1 MLYWRLPFRPRN
13 PLARIALAVIGAGLV
28 VGVLVL
34 GFFALVALAV
44 IGGIVAV
51 IRAVSRAQAVQQQP
65 KRPAD
70 PQVIEGEY
78 AVIHDNRVVHH

>member
-13 PLARIALAVIGAGLV
+13 PLARVALAVIGAGLL

-51 IRAVSRAQAVQQQP
+51 IRAVSRGQAVQKP
-65 KRPAD
+65 ARPAD
-70 PQVIEGEY
+70 SQVIEGEY
-78 AVIHDNRVVHH
+78 AVIHDNRAVRH

>member
-1 MLYWRLPFRPRN
+1 MLYWRFPIRPRH
-13 PLARIALAVIGAGLV
+13 PLARIALAVIGAALL

-51 IRAVSRAQAVQQQP
+51 IRAVTRAQHAP
-65 KRPAD
+65 TPRAAD
-70 PQVIEGEY
+70 PRVLEGEF
-78 AVIHDNRVVHH
+78 AVIRDNRVVRH

>member
-1 MLYWRLPFRPRN
+1 MQTWRLPFRPRN
-13 PLARIALAVIGAGLV
+13 PIARIALAVIGAALL

-34 GFFALVALAV
+34 GFFALVAFAV

-51 IRAVSRAQAVQQQP
+51 IRAVSRAQTVQQTA
-65 KRPAD
+65 RPVD

-78 AVIHDNRVVHH
+78 AVIHDTRAVRN

>member
-13 PLARIALAVIGAGLV
+13 PLVRLAIAVIGAGLL
-28 VGVLVL
+28 VGVIVL
-34 GFFALVALAV
+34 GFFALVAFAV

-51 IRAVSRAQAVQQQP
+51 VRAISRAQTVQSP
-65 KRPAD
+65 ARPAD

-78 AVIHDNRVVHH
+78 AVIHDGRAVRH

>member
-13 PLARIALAVIGAGLV
+13 PLARIALAVIGAGLL

-51 IRAVSRAQAVQQQP
+51 IRAVSRAQAVQQP

-70 PQVIEGEY
+70 PHVIEGEY
-78 AVIHDNRVVHH
+78 AVIHDSQAVRH

>member
-13 PLARIALAVIGAGLV
+13 PLARIALAVIGAGLL

-44 IGGIVAV
+44 IGGIVAA
-51 IRAVSRAQAVQQQP
+51 IRAVSRAQAVQKPARQ
-65 KRPAD
+65 AD
-70 PQVIEGEY
+70 PQIIEGEY
-78 AVIHDNRVVHH
+78 AVIHDNRVVHR

>member
-13 PLARIALAVIGAGLV
+13 PLARVALAVIGAGLL

-51 IRAVSRAQAVQQQP
+51 IRAVSRAQAVQPP

-70 PQVIEGEY
+70 SQVIEGEY
-78 AVIHDNRVVHH
+78 AVIHDSQAVRH